1 MILEQQITSTNE
13 SLNISFKIPKNLIG
27 KPFCVSI
34 AIDDES
40 FKEFT
45 PQEFFT
51 WIETAEQDE
60 TFTLQEFTAQWNKK
74 RKEIQNILN

>member
-13 SLNISFKIPKNLIG
+13 SVNISFKIPKNLIG
-27 KPFCVSI
+27 KPFRVSI

-40 FKEFT
+40 FKE
-45 PQEFFT
+45 
-51 WIETAEQDE
+51 
-60 TFTLQEFTAQWNKK
+60 FTLQEFTAQWNKK